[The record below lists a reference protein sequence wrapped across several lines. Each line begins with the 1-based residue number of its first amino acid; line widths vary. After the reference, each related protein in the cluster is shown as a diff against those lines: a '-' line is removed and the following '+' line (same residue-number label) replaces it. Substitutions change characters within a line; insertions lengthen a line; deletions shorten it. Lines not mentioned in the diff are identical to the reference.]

1 MPDGSDQSSENDLS
15 MHWNPMTMSALI
27 SRSGNVNQ
35 KWTLPPQ
42 PEGTIPIVGGIP
54 DPGSVP
60 IEDLENAFERVFS
73 TTPDEGLRYG
83 PVEGYIGLREAI
95 AKRQSII
102 DQSPLSSDNILVSNG
117 SAAAIDNVCT
127 ALIDPGDVIIAEGPT
142 WHGFLRTAN
151 GHLADLVQVPVDNSG
166 ILVDK
171 VEAAIKAAKASK
183 RKVKFIYIISDFQN
197 PSGKTMSIKRRRD
210 LLEICA
216 KYHVLILEDAAY
228 SELHFDS
235 ETSSSI
241 YSLADGN
248 GVLKIGSFSKIIATG
263 LRIGWVQGKAE
274 LISALTN
281 TRFDAGNSI
290 LLQQALVEYLNS
302 GKLESHIKDMRLLY
316 KEKCEA
322 LCSSLK
328 LHCAPYVKFDQPSG
342 GYFLWLQC
350 IGPNSHEVSIEAE
363 KLDLMLPLGSSFF
376 QNCDDDDTDH
386 LRIAYSTATI
396 EELTR
401 VGPLLGDAFKAALGE
416 S

>member
-1 MPDGSDQSSENDLS
+1 M
-15 MHWNPMTMSALI
+15 
-27 SRSGNVNQ
+27 
-35 KWTLPPQ
+35 
-42 PEGTIPIVGGIP
+42 
-54 DPGSVP
+54 
-60 IEDLENAFERVFS
+60 
-73 TTPDEGLRYG
+73 
-83 PVEGYIGLREAI
+83 
-95 AKRQSII
+95 
-102 DQSPLSSDNILVSNG
+102 
-117 SAAAIDNVCT
+117 
-127 ALIDPGDVIIAEGPT
+127 
-142 WHGFLRTAN
+142 RTAN

-171 VEAAIKAAKASK
+171 VEAEIKAAEASK
-183 RKVKFIYIISDFQN
+183 KKVKFIYIISDFQN

-216 KYHVLILEDAAY
+216 EHQVLILEDAAY
-228 SELHFDS
+228 SELHFGPK
-235 ETSSSI
+235 TSSSI
-241 YSLADGN
+241 YSLSGGN

-328 LHCAPYVKFDQPSG
+328 SHCAPYVRFDQPSG

-350 IGPNSHEVSIEAE
+350 IGPKSYEVSAEAE

-376 QNCDDDDTDH
+376 QNLDEDDTDH
-386 LRIAYSTATI
+386 FRIAYSTATI

-416 S
+416 K